1 MPSSAHLARTLLIVA
16 LASLAV
22 APGATAAS
30 SHAVGTA
37 TISLGAA
44 GQGLRV
50 AGLRTQVVAPGERH
64 GKRLAL
70 PASQITI
77 SGKGADVRLRGGL
90 ELSVQGRRERLTGL
104 HLRVHGGEAI
114 LSSEVPGRTVRLLA
128 TTAPNAA
135 KLDRANARVRLT
147 GAGIE
152 LTPAGARFLRNRL
165 GLAAIAPEAAGKLTA
180 DLRRQADRGTG
191 SGPIVSAPI
200 SSEPP
205 LLARPASAVD
215 VHDVSIAWYP
225 RDSWVRYASSGVA
238 AGDGI
243 RGGGGAAALGST
255 ASPCPDRPSGSD
267 AALPYGFSFTPKP
280 SWYDPASGSAGIYG
294 QGAVSFR
301 WAEHTIDLTAS
312 DPEIEIAA
320 GAASRAIF
328 RFNGSGGTPYPN
340 QRADLLSLDLAK
352 QPTIAGKTFS
362 FDLMRGTLTG
372 NGVAVFAGFYT
383 PPANDEFGCVSVS
396 FTTP

>member
-1 MPSSAHLARTLLIVA
+1 MPSRSSFPRTLLIVA
-16 LASLAV
+16 LASLAA
-22 APGATAAS
+22 APGAIAAS
-30 SHAVGTA
+30 SHAGGTA

-44 GQGLRV
+44 GQGLRIS
-50 AGLRTQVVAPGERH
+50 GLRTRAVAPGERH
-64 GKRLAL
+64 GKRLGL

-77 SGKGADVRLRGGL
+77 SGKGADVRLRGGI
-90 ELSVQGRRERLTGL
+90 ELSAQGQRERLTGL

-114 LSSEVPGRTVRLLA
+114 LSSEIPGRTVRLFA
-128 TTAPNAA
+128 TAGPNAA
-135 KLDRANARVRLT
+135 KLDRANERVRLT
-147 GAGIE
+147 RAGIE
-152 LTPAGARFLRNRL
+152 LTPSGARFLRDRL
-165 GLAAIAPEAAGKLTA
+165 GLDAIAPGAVGKLSA
-180 DLRRQADRGTG
+180 DLRKVIESDGG
-191 SGPIVSAPI
+191 GPIVSAPI

-243 RGGGGAAALGST
+243 RGSGGATGLGST
-255 ASPCPDRPSGSD
+255 SSPCPDRPSGSD
-267 AALPYGFSFTPKP
+267 ALLPYGFTFAAKP
-280 SWYDPASGSAGIYG
+280 SWYDPVSGSAGIYG

-312 DPEIEIAA
+312 DPEIELD

-352 QPTIAGKTFS
+352 QPTISGKTFT
-362 FDLMRGTLTG
+362 FNLIRGTLTE